1 MKQIVLEA
9 TSHSIDLTECVSVC
23 HINLLYACGY
33 HYLCNRVAPQI
44 YLKAWVSF
52 AVRIFSVSSWDVA
65 VDCLFSPPFWA
76 PNLKP
81 ACPVKHVVTIS
92 GFLGFLLFIVTSA
105 DVSNFTLKGFL
116 ILLSPSLLLPNTSE
130 GVCSVALS
138 LLGVQGIFIAV
149 HLQSETTRILRL
161 KY

>member
-1 MKQIVLEA
+1 MWLPLSLQPCQA
-9 TSHSIDLTECVSVC
+9 SDLSESL
-23 HINLLYACGY
+23 NE
-33 HYLCNRVAPQI
+33 LCS
-44 YLKAWVSF
+44 LH
-52 AVRIFSVSSWDVA
+52 
-65 VDCLFSPPFWA
+65 LFCFQLRRGCRLPFFPSFWA

-81 ACPVKHVVTIS
+81 ACPVSYVVNIS
-92 GFLGFLLFIVTSA
+92 GLLGFLLFILTSA

-130 GVCSVALS
+130 GVCSVASS